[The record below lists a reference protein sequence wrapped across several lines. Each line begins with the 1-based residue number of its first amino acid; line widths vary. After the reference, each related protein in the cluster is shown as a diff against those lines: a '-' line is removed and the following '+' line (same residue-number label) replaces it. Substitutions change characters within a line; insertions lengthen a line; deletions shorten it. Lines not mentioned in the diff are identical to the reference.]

1 MFPHISTIIKTWEE
15 SFSQDWKILNIK
27 VKNFWGRWFSQL
39 ATNNLRWILAE
50 YIVASDLGIV
60 HNLRE
65 ERDAYDLITP
75 EKIKIE
81 IKSASYIQSWEQK
94 KLSTISFSIRPT
106 HGYDIKTT
114 KRNNIL
120 KRQSDVYVFCLLAHK
135 DQNTLNPLDMGQRD
149 FYIITTRLLDQ
160 EVLTQKSITLKKLQ
174 RIWAK
179 KIQYWKIYETIKT
192 LLI

>member
-1 MFPHISTIIKTWEE
+1 
-15 SFSQDWKILNIK
+15 
-27 VKNFWGRWFSQL
+27 
-39 ATNNLRWILAE
+39 
-50 YIVASDLGIV
+50 VASDLGIV

-174 RIWAK
+174 RI
-179 KIQYWKIYETIKT
+179 
-192 LLI
+192 

>member
-1 MFPHISTIIKTWEE
+1 M
-15 SFSQDWKILNIK
+15 
-27 VKNFWGRWFSQL
+27 
-39 ATNNLRWILAE
+39 
-50 YIVASDLGIV
+50 ASDLGIV

-174 RIWAK
+174 RI
-179 KIQYWKIYETIKT
+179 
-192 LLI
+192 